1 MFSSLLFAKKFC
13 KYLSAPPS
21 SHTSHFPYHN
31 WPPSYVP
38 SLKPLIF
45 FLHSP
50 PSPHPLWT
58 LFSVWWRPPK
68 TLRICASVCFVCIY
82 ICLLLHTHTP
92 YHKHSHHSQSA
103 DIFAKINTWYNFLQ
117 HRGPLWMLILEFL
130 GTKFSKVFPFQVR
143 HLKFLWS
150 LVTFENIFK
159 IIEGKDMIFVKIIF
173 KSINILNGWNN
184 KSNVIK
190 IDALLKIF

>member
-1 MFSSLLFAKKFC
+1 
-13 KYLSAPPS
+13 
-21 SHTSHFPYHN
+21 
-31 WPPSYVP
+31 
-38 SLKPLIF
+38 
-45 FLHSP
+45 
-50 PSPHPLWT
+50 
-58 LFSVWWRPPK
+58 
-68 TLRICASVCFVCIY
+68 
-82 ICLLLHTHTP
+82 
-92 YHKHSHHSQSA
+92 
-103 DIFAKINTWYNFLQ
+103 
-117 HRGPLWMLILEFL
+117 MLILEFL